1 MPPLIALAFAAPALA
16 QYPNKPIKLVVPFI
30 AGSAPD
36 VLARNV
42 GERLSARLGQPIVIE
57 NRGGAGGNVGAE
69 YAAKQPADG
78 YTLMLAT
85 SSHLINPAL
94 YGKVAYDPVKDFAP
108 VALLIRMPSLLIVPE
123 RPSRQQRERVDR
135 PREVEAGCDELRL
148 GRQRQPGASRGR
160 HVPFDRR
167 PRRGAR
173 AVQRRA

>member
-1 MPPLIALAFAAPALA
+1 MKTFSKRASLAVAAALLCVCALPAAA

-42 GERLSARLGQPIVIE
+42 SERLAAKLGQPIVIE

-85 SSHLINPAL
+85 S
-94 YGKVAYDPVKDFAP
+94 
-108 VALLIRMPSLLIVPE
+108 
-123 RPSRQQRERVDR
+123 
-135 PREVEAGCDELRL
+135 
-148 GRQRQPGASRGR
+148 
-160 HVPFDRR
+160 
-167 PRRGAR
+167 
-173 AVQRRA
+173 